1 MDLLI
6 AANTVTQP
14 NSDVAPATGTPGW
27 ATDGDPTT
35 NTLATQAPAWHYN
48 MMMAEMLAIVKAA
61 GITPSNADWS
71 QVLKAM
77 QTIFA
82 PAQRGVAPYSAGL
95 AQLIGGYPKYAIVV
109 DATGVLWR
117 STADANM
124 TVPGAEGAAWGLL
137 FDGLATQ
144 TWTDGRYIKT
154 AESATDSFVTDLT
167 VNKQT
172 KLPFIQSGAYTG
184 PLQPYLG
191 YTPVQQG
198 GGAGQGTNKVALGW
212 AEDGSGLKCQVDG
225 TDEGFLSFRGETQC
239 FAFSS
244 MSYNTSTVLASLTFL
259 PEYNGYL
266 KLDYNLGQDS
276 SNPVQNISVAGSGFS
291 LIGSCDNNSGTNLR
305 VGSALYGVTAGE
317 QVVLNMTG
325 SYTASSGHTALGGT
339 AIYVPR

>member
-14 NSDVAPATGTPGW
+14 NSDIAPATGTPGW

-35 NTLATQAPAWHYN
+35 NTQATQAPAWHYN

-82 PAQRGVAPYSAGL
+82 PAQRGVAPYSATL

-109 DATGVLWR
+109 DAVGVLWR
-117 STADANM
+117 SSADANM
-124 TVPGAEGAAWGLL
+124 TVPGADGAKWGLL
-137 FDGLATQ
+137 FEGLATQ
-144 TWTDGRYIKT
+144 EWADSRYQ
-154 AESATDSFVTDLT
+154 ELLNF
-167 VNKQT
+167 
-172 KLPFIQSGAYTG
+172 
-184 PLQPYLG
+184 
-191 YTPVQQG
+191 TPVQQG
-198 GGAGQGTNKVALGW
+198 GGSGQGPNKVILGW
-212 AEDGSGLKCQVDG
+212 ATDGSGLKCQVDG
-225 TDEGFLSFRGETQC
+225 TDEGFFLFRGETQC

-259 PEYNGYL
+259 PKYNGYL

-276 SNPVQNISVAGSGFS
+276 SNPVQNISVSGSGFS

>member
-117 STADANM
+117 SSADANM
-124 TVPGAEGAAWGLL
+124 TVPGADGATWGLL

-144 TWTDGRYIKT
+144 AWADSRYQK
-154 AESATDSFVTDLT
+154 SLDF
-167 VNKQT
+167 
-172 KLPFIQSGAYTG
+172 
-184 PLQPYLG
+184 
-191 YTPVQQG
+191 TPVQQG
-198 GGAGQGTNKVALGW
+198 GGAGQAPNKIYLGW
-212 AEDGSGLKCQVDG
+212 ALGGPGLKCQIDA
-225 TDEGFLSFRGETQC
+225 TDIGFFSFRGETQC

-339 AIYVPR
+339 AIYIPR

>member
-14 NSDVAPATGTPGW
+14 NSDTAPATGTPGW

-77 QTIFA
+77 QTIFS
-82 PAQRGVAPYSAGL
+82 PAQRGVAPYSAAL

-124 TVPGAEGAAWGLL
+124 TVPGAEDAAWGLL

-144 TWTDGRYIKT
+144 VWADSRYQK
-154 AESATDSFVTDLT
+154 A
-167 VNKQT
+167 
-172 KLPFIQSGAYTG
+172 
-184 PLQPYLG
+184 LG
-191 YTPVQQG
+191 YTAVQQG

-225 TDEGFLSFRGETQC
+225 TDEGFLSFRGESQC

-244 MSYNTSTVLASLTFL
+244 ASSNASSVLASLTFL
-259 PEYNGYL
+259 PKYNGYL
-266 KLDYNLGQDS
+266 KLDYNIGQT
-276 SNPVQNISVAGSGFS
+276 SNNPIQSISETGSGFS
-291 LIGSCDNNSGTNLR
+291 FIGGCDNSSSTNLG
-305 VGSALYGVTAGE
+305 VGSSLYGVTAGE
-317 QVVLNMTG
+317 QFVLNITG
-325 SYTASSGHTALGGT
+325 IYTAPADVTLLGGT
-339 AIYVPR
+339 AVYIPR